1 MAKQKTSSEGWED
14 PKTNTSSREHE
25 ALQNRESSYYWR
37 HEQKTTQKYRN
48 TQVEWREENTGG
60 WDMTR
65 KGAQDPKTWM
75 PSCLTPPSTAERWH
89 LSVLKFRTR
98 VVGFL
103 KDEVQSHVRT
113 GICLERS
120 WRYRYRRHTGYP
132 EGILHVRYKEEA
144 PGWKKKR
151 SIGRAIFWYN
161 ELWTVQIIVRVAGTL
176 NNVMTLGLVH

>member
-75 PSCLTPPSTAERWH
+75 LWHHRALQKDDTCLSWSSEQGS
-89 LSVLKFRTR
+89 SVSWKTR
-98 VVGFL
+98 CKVMYEQAYVLRDHDDIVIVVTQDIQKVFYTSGT
-103 KDEVQSHVRT
+103 R
-113 GICLERS
+113 
-120 WRYRYRRHTGYP
+120 
-132 EGILHVRYKEEA
+132 
-144 PGWKKKR
+144 KKR
-151 SIGRAIFWYN
+151 PGGRRKEASDNQYYDMSN
-161 ELWTVQIIVRVAGTL
+161 YRPL
-176 NNVMTLGLVH
+176 